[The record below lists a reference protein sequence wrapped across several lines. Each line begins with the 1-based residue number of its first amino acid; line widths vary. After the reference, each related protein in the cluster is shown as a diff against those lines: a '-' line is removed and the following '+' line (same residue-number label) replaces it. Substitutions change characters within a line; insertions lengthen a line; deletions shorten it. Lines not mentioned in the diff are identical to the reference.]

1 MITAGDKPLLI
12 VKFSKSTSCGNVTFV
27 DCVPLVKA
35 ILSERTTIEEGK
47 YCENILDR
55 NSLVAEVQYK
65 FTRYRNC
72 YNTTASPMFLL
83 DRRMPRSLVFCDMA
97 VAR

>member
-1 MITAGDKPLLI
+1 MITAGDMLLLI
-12 VKFSKSTSCGNVTFV
+12 VKFSKSTSCGNVTSV

-83 DRRMPRSLVFCDMA
+83 DRRMSRSLVFRDKA